1 VVSGNNSVVNDL
13 VVKFSMDRSPEICDN
28 AKPFLQKAFRIP
40 GTPAAVI
47 ITNGRVIRTVPVNIE
62 GLLRL
67 LGSIEVT
74 DTCDSQKFTQPSL
87 LSNIH
92 RVGYRE

>member
-1 VVSGNNSVVNDL
+1 MVNDL

-40 GTPAAVI
+40 GNPAAVI

-87 LSNIH
+87 PSRIH
-92 RVGYRE
+92 GVSHRQQSGPQP

>member
-47 ITNGRVIRTVPVNIE
+47 QMDE
-62 GLLRL
+62 
-67 LGSIEVT
+67 
-74 DTCDSQKFTQPSL
+74 
-87 LSNIH
+87 
-92 RVGYRE
+92 